1 MPELSIDSSYGVII
15 IQDLKAVSVDEKYA
29 KLYGYESPQDLLN
42 SIDSFLELIPEKY
55 HDKAIDNY
63 REIIAGRMVPHGHTF
78 TNIDRHGREF
88 TVFSVDHLISWENKP
103 ALQVTVIDLSVVVE
117 ANKRLRQHD
126 LMFKQMIMQSGQGV
140 MVHRDFTPL
149 MINDAW
155 VRLMRA
161 KSKEQVMEMES
172 ILEIIPEKNQE
183 TVKQHYRDIISK
195 KIVGRSVTTENIC
208 FDGSRRFFNIY
219 DNVIEWDGEPAV
231 QVILED
237 VTDKVLLEQKLAYR
251 ASYDQ
256 LTDIFNRSAIYD
268 WLKSQLEINGTIA
281 CILLDVDDFK
291 KINDTHGHFTGDEV
305 LRELAAIV
313 KRIVHKF
320 DGVAGRWGGEEFIAL
335 IPYISLDEASDVA
348 EEIRIA
354 FNDYSFLV
362 RKQRFNSSVSLGVS
376 FCNQCIDLKSV
387 ENLIK
392 EADQRLYIAK
402 GNGKNQVCID

>member
-1 MPELSIDSSYGVII
+1 MPELSIDSTYGVIV

-29 KLYGYESPQDLLN
+29 NLYGYDSSQELLD
-42 SIDSFLELIPEKY
+42 SVDSFLELIPTQY
-55 HDKAIDNY
+55 HAKAIENY
-63 REIIAGRMVPHGHTF
+63 NEIIAGRMVPHGHTF
-78 TNIDRHGREF
+78 TNVDRYGREF

-117 ANKRLRQHD
+117 ANRRIRQHD
-126 LMFKQMIMQSGQGV
+126 QMFKKMIMQSGQGI

-161 KSKEQVMEMES
+161 KSKEQVMEMTS
-172 ILEIIPEKNQE
+172 ILSIIPKRNQE
-183 TVKQHYRDIISK
+183 TVKQHYRDIISR

-237 VTDKVLLEQKLAYR
+237 VTDKVLLEKTLAYR

-256 LTDIFNRSAIYD
+256 LTDLFNRSAIYD
-268 WLKSQLEINGTIA
+268 WLKSQLEYNDTIA

-291 KINDTHGHFTGDEV
+291 KINDTYGHFTGDEV
-305 LRELAAIV
+305 LRVLAAMV
-313 KRIVHKF
+313 KRIVHQY
-320 DGVAGRWGGEEFIAL
+320 DGVVGRWGGEEFIGL
-335 IPYISLDEASDVA
+335 IPYISLEEAGEVA

-354 FNDYSFLV
+354 FHNYFFNLNDLE
-362 RKQRFNSSVSLGVS
+362 FNSSVSLGVS
-376 FCNQCIDLKSV
+376 FGDKCIDLKSV
-387 ENLIK
+387 ENLIR

-402 GNGKNQVCID
+402 GNGKNQVCVD